1 MPVDKGEQMAVPLD
15 LLRLLREPVL
25 VEPALGAELAR
36 VGAPERDS
44 RIHAADGHGDFLAL
58 GDGDVVGELAR
69 WEAQGSGERN
79 DVILRGLL
87 RLKESVWSADG
98 GTRRAR
104 TRRTTRVVTLSGA
117 WSRRISCTT
126 ASR

>member
-1 MPVDKGEQMAVPLD
+1 MAEIREHDNATHLELCQREAAPETHAVPVDEGEQMAVPLD
-15 LLRLLREPVL
+15 LLRLLREPVF

-44 RIHAADGHGDFLAL
+44 GVHATDGHCDFLTL

-69 WEAQGSGERN
+69 WEAQWRRERN

-87 RLKESVWSADG
+87 RLKESV
-98 GTRRAR
+98 
-104 TRRTTRVVTLSGA
+104 
-117 WSRRISCTT
+117 
-126 ASR
+126 